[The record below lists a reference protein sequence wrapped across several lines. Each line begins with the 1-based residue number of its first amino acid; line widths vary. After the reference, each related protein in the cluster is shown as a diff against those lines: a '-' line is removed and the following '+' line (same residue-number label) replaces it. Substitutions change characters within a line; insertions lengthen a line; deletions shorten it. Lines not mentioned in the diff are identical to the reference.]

1 MIRPVTTGAPV
12 TVQRIGAIRER
23 NSPCGTSSASGVTA
37 RVITND
43 NLLTGNAFYQL
54 SIHNPKSSRCFHLQ
68 EVLLCTDGDYSDNY
82 YYRRA
87 YNKAPGVA
95 TLRGRGGNMR
105 ISDIEQAVRA
115 GLADKELKARIV
127 NEGPVA
133 LSDVFMEIEAREA
146 ARTLTG
152 RAIEMDSELKVQ
164 RATNAWL

>member
-1 MIRPVTTGAPV
+1 MIRPVTTGAPA
-12 TVQRIGAIRER
+12 TMQRIGAIGER
-23 NSPCGTSSASGVTA
+23 NSRCGTSSASSVTV

-43 NLLTGNAFYQL
+43 NSLISNAFHQL
-54 SIHNPKSSRCFHLQ
+54 SVHNHGMSRCFHLQ
-68 EVLLCTDGDYSDNY
+68 EVLPCTDVDYSNHY

-95 TLRGRGGNMR
+95 TLRTRGGNMR

>member
-1 MIRPVTTGAPV
+1 
-12 TVQRIGAIRER
+12 
-23 NSPCGTSSASGVTA
+23 
-37 RVITND
+37 
-43 NLLTGNAFYQL
+43 
-54 SIHNPKSSRCFHLQ
+54 
-68 EVLLCTDGDYSDNY
+68 
-82 YYRRA
+82 
-87 YNKAPGVA
+87 
-95 TLRGRGGNMR
+95 MR

-133 LSDVFMEIEAREA
+133 LSDVFMDIEAREA